1 MDSDV
6 FPTPN
11 NPNFFA
17 LPTEYRSFVR
27 RQLQDRP
34 GGFNPSPCRRV
45 LSSLAKIPS
54 VVRDIACPVLRIDSK
69 LHHAMERRV
78 RPIPDLRDKSVLDG
92 VDMDVIDMMRKIVLV
107 ANGVLPIA
115 PLSDA
120 AFALGGAAV

>member
-54 VVRDIACPVLRIDSK
+54 
-69 LHHAMERRV
+69 
-78 RPIPDLRDKSVLDG
+78 G